1 MPEQT
6 EKKKKK
12 SSLED
17 KIEVIY
23 EILGLHKLDIESMED
38 RLDKLEVIMKK
49 VKSRIGI
56 WVSILTKPGFISF

>member
-6 EKKKKK
+6 EKKKKT

-38 RLDKLEVIMKK
+38 RVEKLEITTKK

-56 WVSILTKPGFISF
+56 

>member
-12 SSLED
+12 TSLED

-38 RLDKLEVIMKK
+38 RVEKLEVIIKK

-56 WVSILTKPGFISF
+56 WVLIQTKLGFISF

>member
-12 SSLED
+12 PSLED
-17 KIEVIY
+17 KMEVIY
-23 EILGLHKLDIESMED
+23 EILGMHKLDIESMED
-38 RLDKLEVIMKK
+38 RLDKLEVTMRK

-56 WVSILTKPGFISF
+56 

>member
-17 KIEVIY
+17 KIEVI
-23 EILGLHKLDIESMED
+23 I
-38 RLDKLEVIMKK
+38 KK

-56 WVSILTKPGFISF
+56 

>member
-6 EKKKKK
+6 EKQKKK

-38 RLDKLEVIMKK
+38 KLDKLEVMVKK
-49 VKSRIGI
+49 VKIVLEHQLNLNYSAE
-56 WVSILTKPGFISF
+56 

>member
-6 EKKKKK
+6 EKKKKT

-38 RLDKLEVIMKK
+38 RLDKSEVIIKK

-56 WVSILTKPGFISF
+56 WVSILTRLGFISF

>member
-6 EKKKKK
+6 EKQKKK

-38 RLDKLEVIMKK
+38 RVEKLEVIIKK

-56 WVSILTKPGFISF
+56 

>member
-23 EILGLHKLDIESMED
+23 EILGMHKLDIESMED
-38 RLDKLEVIMKK
+38 RLDNLEIIMKK

-56 WVSILTKPGFISF
+56 

>member
-6 EKKKKK
+6 EKKKKT

-23 EILGLHKLDIESMED
+23 EILGMHKLDIESMED
-38 RLDKLEVIMKK
+38 RLDKLEIIMKK

-56 WVSILTKPGFISF
+56 WVSILTRLGFISF